1 MRRRSRKLLALLA
14 LVVTGLTAGTVVAA
28 EPRAGLAPTSASA
41 PGPVSGTTQTAT
53 ALLPDP
59 SSAGI
64 HKIKHVVVIM
74 QENRSFDSYFG
85 TYPGADGLP
94 RLANGQ
100 FAVCVHDPNSGA
112 CVAPYHDT
120 NDVNGGGPHG
130 AANAV
135 ADINAGKMNGFI
147 AQAEAGKKGCV
158 NPNNPIC
165 SSGSDDVMG
174 YHDWRE
180 IPNYWAY
187 AGHFVLQ
194 DHMFEPNASWSLPEH
209 LFMVSGWSAT
219 CPNTADPESCHS
231 DINQPGL
238 PTAAKPQPY
247 AWTDLTYLLHAHGV
261 SWGYYL
267 DQGFQP
273 DCADDAAFCTAAVQ
287 KVGVPG
293 IWNPLPGFTDVHA
306 DGQLQN
312 VQDIAGFITAA
323 KTGTLPAVSWVVP
336 NSRDSE
342 HPPALVSTGQAYVT
356 NLVNTVMAGPDWS
369 STAIFLSWDDW
380 GGFYDH
386 VVPPTVDA
394 NGYGLR
400 VPGIVISPYA
410 RQGFI
415 DHQTLSFD
423 AYLKFIEDDFLGGAR
438 IDPATD
444 GRPDSRPDVRE
455 NAPILGDLTADFDFN
470 QAPRAPL
477 TLPVVETPTTISSA
491 SAPGVNPPPGAFSSA
506 TKVVRLEPGRSSS
519 VTFRFSLSPYVPDVP
534 VTVWRAVKRSDG
546 TWTAFTPITTRL
558 IDDNG
563 DVTYVASSSSPT
575 WISVYVVFPGD
586 SIQSGATA
594 HSLQAHWIG

>member
-1 MRRRSRKLLALLA
+1 MRRRSRKIVALAVFLVTA
-14 LVVTGLTAGTVVAA
+14 LGATAVAVA
-28 EPRAGLAPTSASA
+28 EPPGGSLAAAASVQPPA
-41 PGPVSGTTQTAT
+41 REPALASGTQ
-53 ALLPDP
+53 LLEA
-59 SSAGI
+59 SSTGI

-85 TYPGADGLP
+85 TYPGANGFP

-100 FAVCVHDPNSGA
+100 FSTCVPDPHSGT
-112 CVAPYHDT
+112 CIAPFHDT
-120 NDVNGGGPHG
+120 NDLNGGGPHG

-135 ADINAGKMNGFI
+135 ADIKGGAMSGFI
-147 AQAEAGKKGCV
+147 AQAEAGKKGCA
-158 NPNNPIC
+158 NPNNPVC
-165 SSGSDDVMG
+165 STTSDDVMG

-209 LFMVSGWSAT
+209 LFMVSGWSAKCSNPT
-219 CPNTADPESCHS
+219 DPESCQS
-231 DINQPGL
+231 NINQPGL
-238 PTAAKPQPY
+238 PTAASPTPY
-247 AWTDLTYLLHAHGV
+247 AWTDLTYLLHANGV

-287 KVGVPG
+287 KVGVPE
-293 IWNPLPGFTDVHA
+293 IWNPLPGFADVHA
-306 DGQLQN
+306 DGQLNN
-312 VQDIAGFITAA
+312 VQDIAGFTAA
-323 KTGTLPAVSWVVP
+323 AKAGTLPAVSWVVP

-356 NLVNTVMAGPDWS
+356 NLVNAVMSGPDWS
-369 STAIFLSWDDW
+369 STAIFLAWDDW

-386 VVPPTVDA
+386 VAPPTVDA

-410 RQGFI
+410 RAGYI

-455 NAPILGDLTADFDFN
+455 NAPILGDLTADFDFS
-470 QAPRAPL
+470 QPPRPAL
-477 TLPVVETPTTISSA
+477 VLPVVRTPTAIAPA
-491 SAPGVNPPPGAFSSA
+491 SAVGINPAPATYSPA
-506 TKVVRLEPGRSSS
+506 TKVVHLQPGTSTA
-519 VTFRFSLSPYVPDVP
+519 VTFRFSLSPYVPETP
-534 VTVWRAVKRSDG
+534 VAVWRAVKRSDG
-546 TWTAFTPITTRL
+546 TWTDFTPITTRL
-558 IDDNG
+558 IDLDGN
-563 DVTYVASSSSPT
+563 VTYVATSSRAS
-575 WISVYVVFPGD
+575 WISIYVVFPGD
-586 SIQSGATA
+586 SIQSGAMS
-594 HSLQAHWIG
+594 HSVQARWIG